1 MDEVPQDAGFP
12 GGIRSGAQIAGYRLA
27 EQIGQGGMAVV
38 YRAWDERLQR
48 QAALKILSP
57 ALAADESF
65 RHRFIR
71 ESQAAAAVDHPNIIP
86 VFEAGEAGGVLFIA
100 MRYVPDGDARTLLK
114 RIGPLPPERAMAIIT
129 SAAAALD
136 AAHAAGLVHRD
147 VKSSN
152 MLMDIRP
159 GQPDHVYLA
168 DFGLTKVMQS
178 AGSVTGTGGF
188 LGTVDYAA
196 PEQIEGR
203 DVDARTDEY
212 ALACAAYELLS
223 GAPPFPRDQP
233 LAVLHAHLSTSAQPL
248 SSRRP
253 GLPPEADGVLAR
265 GLAKD
270 ARFRYVSCGEFAAAL
285 ATALGIRPGPL
296 PAPLASTGPGGRPRY
311 RALVVMSAVVAGLAV
326 LATGG
331 AVAEALLG
339 NRPADRS
346 GGPGRPSATGQA
358 AAVKGAGDSQ
368 STQPAGSTSSATATT
383 PSASSA
389 PPSASSAPSSASR
402 SQPTA
407 GTALYSVV
415 RSIPDPGSSTQID
428 TVAFT
433 SDGSAL
439 LTGDMNGDAC
449 VWSASSGQ
457 RIAEFTG
464 GGAKVLGAAISP
476 DGSLAV
482 TGYDDGSASLWQA
495 STGKLI
501 TPLSDPGSKKVDWV
515 AFSPDGTRVAIAD
528 ANGDTYVWGI
538 GPGGQSAAPTATI
551 RDPASKGVWAVTFS
565 PDSTTLATGDFNGNA
580 YLWNVADPAS
590 PTHTFTVP
598 GGQTVTAVAF
608 TPDGTSL
615 VTGNQAGTTDRWQIT
630 SGSHTTISA
639 APDPVWGLS
648 VSREDILAIGDGDG
662 STYLYNLSTGNADAT
677 LPDPHSGGQGV
688 GAVAFSPNGMTLA
701 AGDTNGTT
709 YLWRT
714 G

>member
-1 MDEVPQDAGFP
+1 MDEVSQDAGFP

-27 EQIGQGGMAVV
+27 EQIGHGGMAVV

-71 ESQAAAAVDHPNIIP
+71 ESRAAAAVDHPNIIP

-100 MRYVPDGDARTLLK
+100 MRYVPDGDARTLLR

-129 SAAAALD
+129 SVAAALD

-147 VKSSN
+147 VKPSN

-168 DFGLTKVMQS
+168 DFGLTKAMRS
-178 AGSVTGTGGF
+178 PGSITGTGGF

-203 DVDARTDEY
+203 DVDGRTDEY

-233 LAVLHAHLSTSAQPL
+233 LAVLHAHLSASAQPL
-248 SSRRP
+248 SARRP

-270 ARFRYVSCGEFAAAL
+270 ARFRYASCGEFAAAL
-285 ATALGIRPGPL
+285 AKALGIRLGPL
-296 PAPLASTGPGGRPRY
+296 PAPLAGTGPGGRPRY
-311 RALVVMSAVVAGLAV
+311 RAMVIVSAVVAGLAV

-339 NRPADRS
+339 NRPAS
-346 GGPGRPSATGQA
+346 GAGGPGRLAATGHA
-358 AAVKGAGDSQ
+358 ASAKGAGGSQ
-368 STQPAGSTSSATATT
+368 SAQPAGSASSAITTA

-389 PPSASSAPSSASR
+389 PPSAST
-402 SQPTA
+402 SQPIA
-407 GTALYSVV
+407 GATLYSVV

-428 TVAFT
+428 TVAF
-433 SDGSAL
+433 SGDGSTL
-439 LTGDMNGDAC
+439 LTGDKNGNSC
-449 VWSASSGQ
+449 TWSVSSGRQ
-457 RIAEFTG
+457 IAEVTAAISG
-464 GGAKVLGAAISP
+464 TQVLGGAISP
-476 DGSLAV
+476 DGGLAV
-482 TGYDDGSASLWQA
+482 TGYSDGSASLWQA
-495 STGKLI
+495 STGTLI
-501 TPLSDPGSKKVDWV
+501 NPLSDPGRQTVDWV
-515 AFSPDGTRVAIAD
+515 AFSPDGAHVAIGD
-528 ANGDTYVWGI
+528 ANGNTYIWSI
-538 GPGGQSAAPTATI
+538 GPGGQGATLSATI
-551 RDPASKGVWAVTFS
+551 RDPASKGVWSVAFS
-565 PDSTTLATGDFNGNA
+565 PDSTTLATGDVNGNA
-580 YLWNVADPAS
+580 YLWRVADPAS
-590 PTHTFTVP
+590 PMRTFTVP
-598 GGQTVTAVAF
+598 GGQVVTAVAF
-608 TPDGTSL
+608 TPDGKTL
-615 VTGNQAGTTDRWQIT
+615 VTGNHAGSTDRWQIA
-630 SGSHTTISA
+630 SGSHTVISSE
-639 APDPVWGLS
+639 PGPVWALS
-648 VSREDILAIGDGDG
+648 VSRADILAIGDGDG
-662 STYLYNLSTGNADAT
+662 RTYLYNLSTGNAGTA
-677 LPDPHSGGQGV
+677 LPDPDSGREGV

>member
-1 MDEVPQDAGFP
+1 MDEVPEGAGFP
-12 GGIRSGAQIAGYRLA
+12 GGVRSGAQIAGYRVA

-48 QAALKILSP
+48 QVALKILSP

-71 ESQAAAAVDHPNIIP
+71 ESRAAAAVDHPNIIP
-86 VFEAGEAGGVLFIA
+86 VFEAGEAGSVLFLA

-114 RIGPLPPERAMAIIT
+114 RIGPLPAQRAMAIIT
-129 SAAAALD
+129 SVAAALD

-147 VKSSN
+147 VKPSN

-178 AGSVTGTGGF
+178 TGSVTRTGGF

-223 GAPPFPRDQP
+223 GTPPFPRDQP
-233 LAVLHAHLSTSAQPL
+233 IAVLHAHLSTSAPPL
-248 SSRRP
+248 SARRP
-253 GLPPEADGVLAR
+253 GLAPEADGVLAR
-265 GLAKD
+265 GLAKV
-270 ARFRYVSCGEFAAAL
+270 ARFRYASCGEFAAAL
-285 ATALGIRPGPL
+285 ATALGIQ
-296 PAPLASTGPGGRPRY
+296 PAAPEPAGRPRY
-311 RALVVMSAVVAGLAV
+311 RAMVIVSAVVAGLAV

-339 NRPADRS
+339 NRSS
-346 GGPGRPSATGQA
+346 GGAGGPAGVAATGQA
-358 AAVKGAGDSQ
+358 AAVKGAGRSA
-368 STQPAGSTSSATATT
+368 SPQPTGSAGSTSSATTT

-389 PPSASSAPSSASR
+389 PPSATTP
-402 SQPTA
+402 QPTA
-407 GTALYSVV
+407 GTTLYSIV
-415 RSIPDPGSSTQID
+415 RRIPDPGSNTNID
-428 TVAFT
+428 TVAF
-433 SDGSAL
+433 SGNGSTL
-439 LTGDMNGDAC
+439 LTGDKNGNAC
-449 VWSASSGQ
+449 TWSVGSGQ
-457 RIAEFTG
+457 QIAEATATTSG
-464 GGAKVLGAAISP
+464 MQVLGGAISP

-482 TGYDDGSASLWQA
+482 TGYDNGSASLWQA

-501 TPLSDPGSKKVDWV
+501 TPLSDPGSKTVDWV
-515 AFSPDGTRVAIAD
+515 AFSPDGTRVAIGD
-528 ANGDTYVWGI
+528 ANGDTYVWSI
-538 GPGGQSAAPTATI
+538 GPGGQAATRTATI
-551 RDPASKGVWAVTFS
+551 RDPAGKGVWAVAFS
-565 PDSTTLATGDFNGNA
+565 PDSTTLATADVNGDA

-608 TPDGTSL
+608 TPDGTTL
-615 VTGNQAGTTDRWQIT
+615 VTGNQAGTTDRWQIA
-630 SGSHTTISA
+630 SGSYTTISSE
-639 APDPVWGLS
+639 PDPVWGLS

-662 STYLYNLSTGNADAT
+662 DTYLYNLSTGNADAT
-677 LPDPHSGGQGV
+677 LSDPNTGRQGV

-701 AGDTNGTT
+701 AGDTDGTT